1 MDEGSDAPF
10 FIRRTAFFNINSQKA
25 WELKAL
31 EKAKIRLSDHF
42 TYGKLLRF
50 TLPSVVMM
58 IFTSIYSVVDG
69 YFVSNYVGKTSFASV
84 NFTWPF
90 IMILGS
96 IGFMFGAG
104 GSAVI
109 AKTMGEGKREKSR
122 ELFSLFVIVAAICG
136 VVIGVFGWIF
146 IRPLCA
152 LLGAEGELLD
162 GCVTYGRI
170 LFASMPTFLLQY
182 EFQSFF
188 IAAER
193 PQVGLYVTVASGV
206 TNMVLDALLV
216 AVFPL
221 GLFGAAIATALSQ
234 VVGGVI
240 PLIYFALPNGSALRF
255 TAPRF
260 DGRALLRTVT
270 NGSSELMSN
279 ISMSIVSMLYNTR
292 LMEYAGEDGVAA
304 YGVLMYVTGIFLAV
318 FIGYATGVAPVV
330 SFSLGAQNN
339 AELRNLFRKS
349 LAVIG
354 RSSLLMF
361 GLGELLASPLASLFV
376 GYDDGLMSLTVH
388 AFKIY
393 SFSFLL
399 SGISVFGSAFF
410 TALGDGLTSALIAF
424 LRSLVFQTAAVMLLP
439 LIFKMDGIWYSII
452 AAELVSAAVTTV
464 FFAVHRKKYRYF

>member
-1 MDEGSDAPF
+1 MEETKKT
-10 FIRRTAFFNINSQKA
+10 R
-25 WELKAL
+25 
-31 EKAKIRLSDHF
+31 IRLSDHF
-42 TYGKLLRF
+42 TYGRLLRF
-50 TLPSVVMM
+50 TLPSIVMM
-58 IFTSIYSVVDG
+58 IFSSIYCVVDG
-69 YFVSNYVGKTSFASV
+69 FFVSNYVGKTSFASV

-104 GSAVI
+104 GCAVI
-109 AKTMGEGKREKSR
+109 ANTMGEGRQEKAR
-122 ELFSLFVIVAAICG
+122 ELFSFFV
-136 VVIGVFGWIF
+136 
-146 IRPLCA
+146 LA
-152 LLGAEGELLD
+152 LLGAEGALLD

-170 LFASMPTFLLQY
+170 LFSSMPFFLLQY

-193 PQVGLYVTVASGV
+193 PQAGLYVTVASGV

-221 GLFGAAIATALSQ
+221 GLFGAAAATALSQ
-234 VVGGVI
+234 VVGGFI

-255 TAPRF
+255 TKPRF
-260 DGRALLRTVT
+260 DGKALLRTVT

-292 LMEYAGEDGVAA
+292 LMEYAGENGVAA
-304 YGVLMYVTGIFLAV
+304 YGVLMYVAGIFLAI
-318 FIGYATGVAPVV
+318 FIGYSTGAAPVA

-339 AELRNLFRKS
+339 GELRNLFRKS

-354 RSSLLMF
+354 CSSLLMF
-361 GLGELLASPLASLFV
+361 GLGELLSSPLATLFV
-376 GYDDGLMSLTVH
+376 GYDDGLKALTVH

-439 LIFKMDGIWYSII
+439 LIFEIDGIWYSII
-452 AAELVSAAVTTV
+452 AAELVSAAVTAV